1 MKKINALCIS
11 ACLVLTLSATMHA
24 QSSVVRLQIVNVPVD
39 SGLMAALLP
48 DFEKATGYRVEM
60 DKKGDLVYDMA
71 RQGAADLVLSHY
83 GHAGVDDF
91 MADSLGLW
99 PRAVFANQS
108 VLLGPPSD
116 PAGVRG
122 MQDAVQAFRRIAET
136 KSRFLVNNAAT
147 EKYLGQV
154 LWEAAGRPDPVG
166 WYSDTG
172 LRDQTVIQS
181 AERSDSYVLWGI
193 IPFLKFKES
202 TNSRLEMIAV
212 EDSMMQ
218 RLMMTVVVNPEKVAG
233 VNVAGAVALQR
244 YLSSSAVQGRIRSF
258 RYPGVN
264 QQLFWP
270 SGRDNIGTF
279 LSDVSPLTTTA
290 DPAVNS
296 VGLSPATLRT
306 GSFTT
311 TFAGA
316 NLSAQTY
323 FDVRF
328 RRPGGTSDEVVEN
341 WQQGGTATHNIP
353 AATPTG
359 SWRITGVRA
368 HRDANDHS
376 GSIIPA
382 SVTLAVLP

>member
-1 MKKINALCIS
+1 MRPTRWLLLFS
-11 ACLVLTLSATMHA
+11 LVIVGPKPAVA
-24 QSSVVRLQIVNVPVD
+24 QSSVVRLQVVNVPVD
-39 SGLMAALLP
+39 SGLLASLLP
-48 DFEKATGYRVEM
+48 DFEKATGYRVDV

-83 GHAGVDDF
+83 GHADMDDF
-91 MADSLGLW
+91 MADGLGFW

-108 VLLGPPSD
+108 VLLGPSRD

-136 KSRFLVNNAAT
+136 KSLFLVNNAAT

-154 LWEAAGRPDPVG
+154 LWQAAGRPDPAG

-181 AERSDSYVLWGI
+181 AERSDAYVLWGI

-212 EDSMMQ
+212 EDALMQ

-233 VNVAGAVALQR
+233 VNIAGAVALQR
-244 YLSSSAVQGRIRSF
+244 YLNSSATQGRIRSF
-258 RYPGVN
+258 RYPGVS

-296 VGLSPATLRT
+296 VVFSPPTIRS

-316 NLSAQTY
+316 NLSAQIY

-328 RRPGGTSDEVVEN
+328 RRPGATSDEVVEN
-341 WQQGGTATHNIP
+341 WQQGVTGTHNIP

-359 SWRITGVRA
+359 TWRITGVRA
-368 HRDANDHS
+368 HRDPNDHS

-382 SVTLAVLP
+382 AASATLVP

>member
-1 MKKINALCIS
+1 MR
-11 ACLVLTLSATMHA
+11 LTSWLLLFGFVIVGPTRAVA
-24 QSSVVRLQIVNVPVD
+24 QSSVVRLKAVNVPVD
-39 SGLMAALLP
+39 SGLLASLLA
-48 DFEKATGYRVEM
+48 DFQTTTGYRVEV
-60 DKKGDLVYDMA
+60 DKKGDLVYEMA

-83 GHAGVDDF
+83 GHAGMDDF
-91 MADSLGLW
+91 MADGLGFW
-99 PRAVFANQS
+99 PRAVFANQA
-108 VLLGPPSD
+108 VLLGPSTD

-136 KSRFLVNNAAT
+136 KSLFLVNNAAT
-147 EKYLGQV
+147 EKYLGQL
-154 LWEAAGRPDPVG
+154 LWQAAGRPDPAG

-172 LRDQTVIQS
+172 ARDQTVIQS
-181 AERSDSYVLWGI
+181 AERSQAYVLWGI

-212 EDSMMQ
+212 EDSLMQ

-233 VNVAGAVALQR
+233 VNVAGAFALQR
-244 YLSSSAVQGRIRSF
+244 YLASSATQARIRSF
-258 RYPGVN
+258 RYPGVS

-296 VGLSPATLRT
+296 VVFSPASGRT
-306 GSFTT
+306 GPFTT

-316 NLSAQTY
+316 NLFAQTY

-328 RRPGGTSDEVVEN
+328 RRPGATSDEVVEN
-341 WQQGGTATHNIP
+341 WQQGERGIHSIP
-353 AATPTG
+353 AGTRTG
-359 SWRITGVRA
+359 TWKITGVRA
-368 HRDANDHS
+368 HRDPNDHS
-376 GSIIPA
+376 ASIIPA
-382 SVTLAVLP
+382 AASATLLP